1 MKKLVLPLLLL
12 LGISMLLAQ
21 AVSEPSE
28 VVGYVKYD
36 CVVGDNFIAMPMVE
50 AFTTTTEF
58 GAPFGDDINTI
69 YIWNSGTQTWD
80 PSVNYG
86 EGFWDPELE
95 VGNGYQLFLNATNA
109 FTYYSIG
116 ELPATNAQYNLVVG
130 DNTVMV
136 PLNKSDL
143 TTTALVGST
152 IGDGETVNT
161 IYLWNAGTQ
170 TWDPSVN
177 YGEGFWDP
185 EMETAIG
192 TPLFLNSGTE
202 EVWPIGPRAITPQLN
217 HRNK

>member
-69 YIWNSGTQTWD
+69 NIWNPGSQEWEA
-80 PSVNYG
+80 SVNYG
-86 EGFWDPELE
+86 GGFWDPELP
-95 VGNGYQLFLNATNA
+95 VGTGSTLFLNATNA
-109 FTYYSIG
+109 IVYYSIG
-116 ELPATNAQYNLVVG
+116 ELPETNAQYNLVVG

-136 PLNKSDL
+136 PLNQSAL
-143 TTTALVGST
+143 TTTALVGAT

-161 IYLWNAGTQ
+161 INLWNSASQ
-170 TWDPSVN
+170 QWEASVN
-177 YGEGFWDP
+177 YGGGFWDP
-185 EMETAIG
+185 EMATSIG

-202 EVWPIGPRAITPQLN
+202 EVWPAGLRAVTPQLN